1 MFTSRNHTMLNEGG
15 TASLSIKRNDPLSQ
29 SQQEYEAVTMPPVS
43 ASKLHISPRP
53 ADNRSLQLTRTFEA
67 RSRQRVVGSGLVNL
81 GRDKQRLH
89 VRLHPFQ
96 FR

>member
-1 MFTSRNHTMLNEGG
+1 MLKEGG
-15 TASLSIKRNDPLSQ
+15 SASSSIKRNNPLSQ
-29 SQQEYEAVTMPPVS
+29 SQKEYEAVTISPVS
-43 ASKLHISPRP
+43 ASRLHTSPRP
-53 ADNRSLQLTRTFEA
+53 ANNRYLQLTRAFEA